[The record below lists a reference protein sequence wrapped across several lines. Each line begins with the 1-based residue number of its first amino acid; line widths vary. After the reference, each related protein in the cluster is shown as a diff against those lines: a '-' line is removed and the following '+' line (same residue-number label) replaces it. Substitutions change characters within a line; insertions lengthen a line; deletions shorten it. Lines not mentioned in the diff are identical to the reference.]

1 MDVLYEESAVNSN
14 AKKGEKKYKVYHVI
28 SMITGVIAVLA
39 AIFCLWNFIPTL
51 LIDMKNVPAEDVEE
65 LQAAIAYQRTSAVL
79 LFMVGCLFGGIW
91 FFCFSMKRRVN
102 VSYDYTFVS
111 GELRIA
117 KVFNVNKRKLLYRIA
132 PEDVIQL
139 GDIDNQSFER
149 LLADPSNKRIVC
161 TSNDVAG
168 EGKFFMYVYCAESS
182 GRKLYVLECREELL
196 INMLKFVKRG
206 TLEPDYV
213 MQEKKR

>member
-1 MDVLYEESAVNSN
+1 M
-14 AKKGEKKYKVYHVI
+14 
-28 SMITGVIAVLA
+28 
-39 AIFCLWNFIPTL
+39 
-51 LIDMKNVPAEDVEE
+51 
-65 LQAAIAYQRTSAVL
+65 
-79 LFMVGCLFGGIW
+79 
-91 FFCFSMKRRVN
+91 
-102 VSYDYTFVS
+102 
-111 GELRIA
+111 
-117 KVFNVNKRKLLYRIA
+117 FNVNKRKLLYRIA

-149 LLADPSNKRIVC
+149 LLADPSNKRILC
-161 TSNDVAG
+161 TSNHEAG
-168 EGKFFMYVYCAESS
+168 EGKFFMYIYCAEST